1 MMYDKGTVV
10 EITMEGEHFGKRFVI
25 DQSHVTDALYDD
37 SGKIIDHNVRVYH
50 APFDFSLPGMP
61 KMICCYRAK
70 DLRRVN
76 PDGDALSND
85 TFSEMLSTLKKG
97 RISSESDNVVNR
109 GVVLSCFD

>member
-1 MMYDKGTVV
+1 MIYDKGTLV

-97 RISSESDNVVNR
+97 RISSESDNGVNR

>member
-1 MMYDKGTVV
+1 
-10 EITMEGEHFGKRFVI
+10 MEGEHFGKRFVI
-25 DQSHVTDALYDD
+25 DQSHVTDALYGD
-37 SGKIIDHNVRVYH
+37 SGKIIDYNVRVYH

-85 TFSEMLSTLKKG
+85 TFSEMLNMLKKG
-97 RISSESDNVVNR
+97 
-109 GVVLSCFD
+109 GVTTIENDGVT

>member
-1 MMYDKGTVV
+1 MTYEKGALV
-10 EITMEGEHFGKRFVI
+10 EITMEGEHVGKRFVI
-25 DQSHVTDALYDD
+25 DESHVTDALYDD

-50 APFDFSLPGMP
+50 APFDFSLPGMS

-85 TFSEMLSTLKKG
+85 TFSEMLNTLKKG
-97 RISSESDNVVNR
+97 SSVLKGD
-109 GVVLSCFD
+109 GVI